1 MAAKRKRRLGRGLDG
16 LLPPREAPASSAE
29 GSPPPLQRVAL
40 ERIRPNPTQPRRR
53 FPEASLRELADSIR
67 EHGLLEPIVV
77 RRAEGEPGEFVI
89 VAGERRWRAARMA
102 GLQQV
107 PVFVRELSDPIA
119 FEAALVENLQREDLT
134 PVEAALAFRRLR
146 EEHGYSTEQL
156 ARRLGK
162 SRVAV
167 TNTMRLLRLPAEV
180 LSLVDEGRLSE
191 GHARALL
198 GLQDPAAQ
206 RRLAEESIR
215 QGWSVREVERQVRR
229 ARAEPERATLPGKR
243 SPAKSPNVRALERRL
258 AERLGTP
265 VEVADRGGKGRLVLH
280 YGSLDELDRLLER
293 LGVR

>member
-1 MAAKRKRRLGRGLDG
+1 MAATRKRRLGRGLDG
-16 LLPPREAPASSAE
+16 LLPPRDPAVAPSEAPVQQA
-29 GSPPPLQRVAL
+29 PLDRL
-40 ERIRPNPTQPRRR
+40 RPNPAQPRRR
-53 FPEASLRELADSIR
+53 FAEAALGELADSIR

-77 RRAEGEPGEFVI
+77 RRDPEGGEALLI

-102 GLQQV
+102 GLREV
-107 PVFVRELSDPIA
+107 PVFVRELSDPAA

-134 PVEAALAFRRLR
+134 PVETALAFRRLR

-167 TNTMRLLRLPAEV
+167 TNTMRLLRLPPEV
-180 LSLVDEGRLSE
+180 LTLVDEGRLSE

-198 GLQDPAAQ
+198 GLQDIAAQ
-206 RRLAEESIR
+206 RRLAEEAVQ

-229 ARAEPERATLPGKR
+229 ARRTAEHTTVPGKR
-243 SPAKSPNVRALERRL
+243 SPSKSPNVRDLERRL
-258 AERLGTP
+258 AERLGTR

-280 YGSLDELDRLLER
+280 YASLDELDRLLER
-293 LGVR
+293 LGMR